1 MSIPSALEH
10 GLRLYTAR
18 LAESLTSS
26 GSVASGDLGESIT
39 INVLRRRRG
48 VYTGQI
54 LMLDYWEAVDQ
65 GRSAGKPPPVQSILD
80 WLAYPNVQSR
90 MTFGRENEFNFD
102 RMESI
107 AYAIAKKIGDKG
119 TKGNDFATN
128 VFESDLSR
136 DMQDALVDAVAYDF
150 DNTIDELNAL
160 MNN

>member
-1 MSIPSALEH
+1 MSIQTAMRAGMQLYAQ
-10 GLRLYTAR
+10 RLTD
-18 LAESLTSS
+18 SLIDS
-26 GSVASGDLGESIT
+26 GSTASGELGESIT
-39 INVLRRRRG
+39 VNVLKPRRG

-54 LMLDYWEAVDQ
+54 LMLDYWDAVDQ
-65 GRSAGKPPPVQSILD
+65 GRAAGKPPPVQSILD
-80 WLAYPNVQSR
+80 WLSYSNVQSR

-102 RMESI
+102 RMESM

-136 DMQDALVDAVAYDF
+136 EMQDALTEAVAEDF
-150 DNTIDELNAL
+150 DDTIDELNAL

>member
-1 MSIPSALEH
+1 MRA
-10 GLRLYTAR
+10 GMQLYAQR
-18 LAESLTSS
+18 LADSLIES
-26 GSVASGDLGESIT
+26 GSTASGELGASIT
-39 INVLRRRRG
+39 INIEKPRRG
-48 VYTGQI
+48 VYKSQI
-54 LMLDYWEAVDQ
+54 LMNEYWEAVDQ

-136 DMQDALVDAVAYDF
+136 DMQDALVDAVADDF